1 MPPSRSPSRET
12 GAPDT
17 PRPAAPGPD
26 TTDPGPVER
35 GDPEHARAVAVLG
48 RLQDA
53 VTALVLAAE
62 ASLGERCPYRDAA
75 DACTFAG
82 GCQNQRR
89 DPAHGSDIRCGGDG
103 RLRWTP

>member
-1 MPPSRSPSRET
+1 MPPSRSRNPET
-12 GAPDT
+12 PD
-17 PRPAAPGPD
+17 ADA
-26 TTDPGPVER
+26 
-35 GDPEHARAVAVLG
+35 EHARAVAVLG

-75 DACTFAG
+75 DACTFTG

-89 DPAHGSDIRCGGDG
+89 DPAYGSDIRCGGDG
-103 RLRWTP
+103 QLKWTP